1 MEQCNS
7 HQGIKLLSNRERE
20 VARLIAKG
28 YSEKEIASKLFV
40 SVDTIHSHAY
50 RIRKKINAR
59 SAVDVCRKFILSLE
73 NPKQI
78 LFAFGFLMIQSST
91 MVDFDI
97 DLRKPSRLRLKNQS
111 RNIRTRNQ
119 NKALWN

>member
-7 HQGIKLLSNRERE
+7 HQSINLLSKRETQ

-28 YSEKEIASKLFV
+28 FSEKEIASKLFV

-50 RIRKKINAR
+50 RIRKKIKAR
-59 SAVDVCRKFILSLE
+59 SAVDVCRLFILSLE

-78 LFAFGFLMIQSST
+78 LIAVSFVLIQFSA
-91 MVDFDI
+91 MLDYHNDFK
-97 DLRKPSRLRLKNQS
+97 RPSKAKLKYKS
-111 RNIRTRNQ
+111 RNIRT
-119 NKALWN
+119 KHYGIK